1 MGRYIFA
8 SLSFTLVFTCLPL
21 WGHSNSKANVL
32 PFKIYGQHLI
42 VVQGSIGSLE
52 KRNLIIDTGAYPTV
66 IDRTIAHQLSLAGHP
81 EDLDAVDQT
90 ISAVAVTV
98 PSIEVGP
105 VRATSVKGLVQDLSE
120 VSRRIGVRVDGLV
133 GVDVLSHSSFVI
145 DYGVRKIAFGPLDPL
160 PSSVPFA
167 MVKGKICVDLQAGQN
182 SLRLLVASSAEKTVL
197 FRSHVPWIPQSDRA
211 QAFTSLGGSTVLR
224 EVPLD
229 TLQIGDTV
237 LNTDPIYLAARD
249 MSIHSFD
256 GFLSTIQFQQVAFDF
271 ERKRLGWM
279 TKGAQKDR
287 VHVATNGK
295 ENPPFASTLARQLAK
310 GKDAI
315 DIPEACGTSRGK
327 ICSLQ

>member
-8 SLSFTLVFTCLPL
+8 SLSFTLLFTCLPL
-21 WGHSNSKANVL
+21 WGHSNGKTNVL
-32 PFKIYGQHLI
+32 PFKIYGQQLI

-66 IDRTIAHQLSLAGHP
+66 IDRTIAHQLSLSGHA
-81 EDLDAVDQT
+81 EGLDAVDQT
-90 ISAVAVTV
+90 VSAVAVTV

-105 VRATSVKGLVQDLSE
+105 VHATSVKGLVQDLSE

-133 GVDVLSHSSFVI
+133 GVDVLSPSSFVI
-145 DYGVRKIAFGPLDPL
+145 DYGAGKIVFGRLDSL

-167 MVKGKICVDLQAGQN
+167 MVKGKVCVDLQAGQN

-211 QAFTSLGGSTVLR
+211 HAFTSLGGSTVLR
-224 EVPLD
+224 EVQLD
-229 TLQIGDTV
+229 TLQIGDTL
-237 LNTDPIYLAARD
+237 LNTDPIYLSTRD

-256 GFLSTIQFQQVAFDF
+256 GFLSTVQFQQVAFDF
-271 ERKRLGWM
+271 ERMRFGWM
-279 TKGAQKDR
+279 TKGERQDR
-287 VHVATNGK
+287 AHIASKGK
-295 ENPPFASTLARQLAK
+295 GNAPFASALARQLAK
-310 GKDAI
+310 GKDVI
-315 DIPEACGTSRGK
+315 NVPEACGTSRGK